1 MKTKKFI
8 LGIVTTLVCAIAMI
22 GVLGPVEVKPE
33 KGVNA
38 LAIQN
43 SFPAYMHRFFERA
56 GALDASNYQRK

>member
-33 KGVNA
+33 KEVNGLFVA
-38 LAIQN
+38 SSAAAHIRKN
-43 SFPAYMHRFFERA
+43 FERM
-56 GALDASNYQRK
+56 GAYDASLWNRR

>member
-22 GVLGPVEVKPE
+22 GVLGPVAIKQE

-38 LAIQN
+38 LAVQN
-43 SFPAYMHRFFERA
+43 SFPGYMKQFFERS
-56 GALDASNYQRK
+56 GANDASNWFRK